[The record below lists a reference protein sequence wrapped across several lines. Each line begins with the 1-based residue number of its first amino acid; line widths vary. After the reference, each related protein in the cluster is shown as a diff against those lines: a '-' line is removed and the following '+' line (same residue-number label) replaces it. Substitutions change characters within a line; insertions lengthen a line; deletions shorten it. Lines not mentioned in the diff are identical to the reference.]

1 MAHFFE
7 IIFLHHYM
15 DVTKEPRDL
24 REQEESSTYHA
35 ETEPSGNIFYPE
47 EP

>member
-15 DVTKEPRDL
+15 DITFKIDDL
-24 REQEESSTYHA
+24 TYGYM
-35 ETEPSGNIFYPE
+35 TILLGVSRVLCKSIQ
-47 EP
+47 